1 MDTPE
6 THYVKSGTVHIA
18 YQVVGES
25 AIDLVVV
32 PGIFT
37 NVDYQWEEPSSA
49 AFLRRLASFARLIL
63 FDPRGTGLSDR
74 APELPTVDQ
83 QMDDV
88 NAVVEAVGSKRA
100 AIFGLSQ
107 GGPMAALYAAT
118 YPGRTSALVLYAT
131 YPCVRGDADYPWGR
145 SEEWLEEWSRGLEYE
160 WGKGTVLSR
169 LAPSA
174 AGDEYF
180 RRWWMRLERYS
191 SAPGNA
197 LAYYRMNV
205 QIDIRQILPTIK
217 VPTLVLHRAGDTFR
231 PPGTSRYI
239 AARIPGAR
247 YVEVPGVDHLPYV
260 GDADA
265 IADEIQEF
273 ITGVRPAPEPDRIL
287 ATVVFT
293 DIVGS
298 SHQAAALGDHRWRA
312 LLEHH
317 RVLVRK
323 ELQRF
328 RGREV
333 DTAGDGF
340 LATFDGPARAI
351 RCSMAIQAAV
361 DPIGLAVRAGVH
373 TGEIELMDGGVGGI
387 AVHIAARVAALAG
400 AGQVLVSSTV
410 KDLVAGSGIR
420 FEEVGTHDL
429 KGIPGEWRL
438 YSAREAPRS
447 AEGET
452 TLG

>member
-1 MDTPE
+1 MEPPPTQ
-6 THYVKSGTVHIA
+6 YAKSGLVHIA
-18 YQVVGES
+18 YQVAGQGPL
-25 AIDLVVV
+25 DLVLV

-37 NVDYQWEEPSSA
+37 NIDYQWEEPSVA
-49 AFLRRLASFARLIL
+49 AFLQRLMSFSRLVL

-74 APELPTVDQ
+74 APELPTLEQ

-88 NAVVEAVGSKRA
+88 NAVLDAVGSERA
-100 AIFGLSQ
+100 AFLGVSQ
-107 GGPMAALYAAT
+107 GGPMAVLYAAT
-118 YPGRTSALVLYAT
+118 YPQRASALVLYAT
-131 YPCVRGDADYPWGR
+131 YSCARGDEDFPWGR
-145 SEEWLEEWSRGLEYE
+145 SEEWLEEWVQALEYD
-160 WGKGTVLSR
+160 WGTGVLLR
-169 LAPSA
+169 QLAPSRA
-174 AGDEYF
+174 DDEYF
-180 RRWWMRLERYS
+180 RRWWARFERYS

-197 LAYYRMNV
+197 LAYFRMNV
-205 QIDIRQILPTIK
+205 QIDVRPILSTIK
-217 VPTLVLHRAGDTFR
+217 VPTLILHRSGDTFR

-239 AARIPGAR
+239 AERIPGAR
-247 YVEVPGVDHLPYV
+247 YVDLPGIDHLPYV
-260 GDADA
+260 GDGDA

-273 ITGVRPAPEPDRIL
+273 LTGMRPAPEPDRIL

-298 SHQAAALGDHRWRA
+298 TQQAAALGDRRWRA

-317 RVLVRK
+317 RTLVRK

-351 RCSMAIQAAV
+351 RCSMAIQEAV
-361 DPIGLAVRAGVH
+361 QEIGLAVRAGVH

-400 AGQVLVSSTV
+400 AGQVLASSTV
-410 KDLVAGSGIR
+410 KDLVAGSGMH
-420 FEEVGTHDL
+420 FEDFGIHEL
-429 KGIPGEWRL
+429 KGVPGEWRL
-438 YSAREAPRS
+438 YSALGGPRGE
-447 AEGET
+447 EGVK